1 MVPTMESPRILLCIA
16 VFAAAG
22 CASTAGTAPD
32 ALKARLLEREGH
44 SLHQQAMARIQALQ
58 WESPTGIFEVPLP
71 EPNLALPVSE
81 LVPWTD

>member
-1 MVPTMESPRILLCIA
+1 MVPAMEFPRILLCIT

-32 ALKARLLEREGH
+32 ALKTRLLEREGR
-44 SLHQQAMARIQALQ
+44 SLHQQATARIQALQ
-58 WESPTGIFEVPLP
+58 WENATGILEVPLP